1 MKYVAAT
8 SGSSVSFVFNSL
20 PRTRGKNAATRRN
33 KYLSAH
39 GTPPLFSPA
48 MSSAFA
54 TQSPIDASELAVVSA
69 TPLDDLTVIVER
81 AREAQRAWALR
92 SVFERIGVVKN
103 LRDRILDRA
112 ASIASTVHKE
122 VGKPEVEVLLGEVL
136 SSADVVTYWCDAVE
150 ELLDSTLVELD
161 RLSFPRKSGVIH
173 KDPRG
178 VVALITPWNFP
189 VALPLRTLLPAL
201 LAGNAVIFKP
211 SEISPRS
218 GQIVS
223 ELFEGL
229 LPPNVLTT
237 VQGGGDLGARLAEAD
252 VDLVVFTG
260 SVESGRKVAHAC
272 AERLSPCAIELGGK
286 DAAIVL
292 ADANLDRAAHG
303 VVWGALTNAGQNCA
317 AVERVY
323 VEKSVAEVF
332 TAKVVEAVRAL
343 RTGIDVGPLTTLR
356 QQAIVVRHVDDAK
369 TAGAKVLAGGSKGE
383 GSAFEPTVLSV
394 ESDDLVVMRDETFG
408 PVIPIAVVENAEEAV
423 RRANASRYGLTASLW
438 TKNIRK
444 GEELASRLRAG
455 VVTINNHAFT
465 GALPAAPW
473 SGHGDTGY
481 GITNSPLALDVLT
494 RPRFVLVD
502 RSRAK
507 RELWWYPYT
516 DGLRNVAL
524 AFTVLR
530 SGTSGIFAKMRAV
543 FTLLGGL
550 AKRWR

>member
-1 MKYVAAT
+1 M
-8 SGSSVSFVFNSL
+8 
-20 PRTRGKNAATRRN
+20 P
-33 KYLSAH
+33 
-39 GTPPLFSPA
+39 
-48 MSSAFA
+48 SAFA
-54 TQSPIDASELAVVSA
+54 TQSPVDASELAVVSP
-69 TPLDDLTVIVER
+69 TPLDDLAGIVER

-92 SVFERIGVVKN
+92 SVHERIGVVKN
-103 LRDRILDRA
+103 VRDRILDRA
-112 ASIASTVHKE
+112 ASIADTVHKE

-136 SSADVVTYWCDAVE
+136 SSADVVTYWTSVIE
-150 ELLDSTLVELD
+150 ELLDPSLVELD
-161 RLSFPRKSGVIH
+161 MLSFPRKSGVIH

-178 VVALITPWNFP
+178 VIALITPWNFP
-189 VALPLRTLLPAL
+189 VALPLRSLLPAL

-218 GQIVS
+218 GQLVS

-229 LPPNVLTT
+229 LPPNLLIT

-260 SVESGRKVAHAC
+260 SVASGRKVAHAC
-272 AERLSPCAIELGGK
+272 AERLSPCALELGGK

-292 ADANLDRAAHG
+292 ADANLERAAHG

-323 VEKSVAEVF
+323 VEKSVAEAF
-332 TAKVVEAVRAL
+332 SAKVVEAVRAL

-356 QQAIVVRHVDDAK
+356 QQATVIGHVDDAK

-383 GSAFEPTVLSV
+383 GYLFEPTVLSV
-394 ESDDLVVMRDETFG
+394 DTDDLAVMRDETFG
-408 PVIPIAVVENAEEAV
+408 PVIPIAVVENVDEAI
-423 RRANASRYGLTASLW
+423 RRANASRFGLTASLW

-444 GEELASRLRAG
+444 AEELASRLRAG

-465 GALPAAPW
+465 AALPAAPW

-481 GITNSPLALDVLT
+481 GITNSPHALEGFT
-494 RPRFVLVD
+494 RPRFVLTD
-502 RSRAK
+502 RSGAK

-516 DGLRNVAL
+516 DGLKTVAL
-524 AFTVLR
+524 AFAVLR
-530 SGTSGIFAKMRAV
+530 SGTSSIVAKIRAV
-543 FTLLGGL
+543 FKLLGGL
-550 AKRWR
+550 ASRWK